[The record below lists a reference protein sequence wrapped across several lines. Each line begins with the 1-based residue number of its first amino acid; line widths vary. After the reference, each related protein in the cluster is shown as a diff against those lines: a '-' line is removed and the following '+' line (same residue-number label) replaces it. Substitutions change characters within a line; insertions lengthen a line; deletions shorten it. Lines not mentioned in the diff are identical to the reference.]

1 MSNLT
6 YSLKTQA
13 ARLRKI
19 FFILCGIICAINL
32 KAAADWTAK
41 TSGTTKDLHSV
52 FFATEDIGWVSGADG
67 TILRTTNAGTDWT
80 AQTSSAAVA
89 LKTIAFKNYAIG
101 VAAGENGT
109 IVRTTDG
116 GTTWAAVNSGVAFTL
131 NKLFWISDNVWA
143 VGNSGTILKS
153 TDSGATWAS
162 GASTAP
168 TTNHLKSVY
177 FINSSTGWAC
187 GVNTILR
194 TSDGGSSW
202 SKFTDAIS
210 ATDIF
215 FVDVSTGWF
224 TDDTG
229 GSGFIWTSNDS
240 GVSWTLKKSTTSSL
254 NSLYFINPSTG
265 WAAGIGG
272 TIMIT
277 TDNGKSFQSDISS
290 GSANFSSIFIST
302 GGTGFV
308 AGASGAIFKRT
319 APIRVPEV
327 STTVI
332 VEQGDFKAVNNLF
345 DPSKSEKT
353 TVQYRV
359 NKSGKTTIRIFT
371 MQGRLIRTIAD
382 QYIDA
387 GSYSADWDGKNED
400 GETVASGIYL
410 AHIEAPEFSKS
421 YKIAVVK

>member
-1 MSNLT
+1 M
-6 YSLKTQA
+6 
-13 ARLRKI
+13 RKDDRVQE
-19 FFILCGIICAINL
+19 LC
-32 KAAADWTAK
+32 
-41 TSGTTKDLHSV
+41 H
-52 FFATEDIGWVSGADG
+52 
-67 TILRTTNAGTDWT
+67 RRR
-80 AQTSSAAVA
+80 
-89 LKTIAFKNYAIG
+89 
-101 VAAGENGT
+101 AGENGT

-332 VEQGDFKAVNNLF
+332 VEQGDFKRSTICSTRRRAKNNG
-345 DPSKSEKT
+345 P
-353 TVQYRV
+353 VQGQQVRQNYHPD
-359 NKSGKTTIRIFT
+359 FH
-371 MQGRLIRTIAD
+371 
-382 QYIDA
+382 DA
-387 GSYSADWDGKNED
+387 GTSYQDDCGP
-400 GETVASGIYL
+400 V
-410 AHIEAPEFSKS
+410 H
-421 YKIAVVK
+421 